1 MDARVF
7 RWVAT
12 PLVGVGSH
20 RRTGEHGEKAL
31 MTHWKHLVVA
41 LVAAFAL
48 AACSSSS
55 DNGGTTSTE
64 TETSTTAEQTPA
76 ERQMTL
82 IESAQSGLEM
92 ALSALDAD
100 DPTADRIEAVRD
112 AMTLLESALAGAVDL
127 SPNQTMEARDDLAD
141 ARDAAREA
149 QTTLDTGIA
158 TAGRVRMQMM
168 DISDAQGDLAD
179 ALEGDAIADL
189 AAANSAYDDL
199 EEAIEDGSDLT
210 DAQKAMAVSDLN
222 AADVAIARA
231 EMSKYDADAMAD
243 GATDAQMLA
252 AYQGKLKAARR
263 LAAADAASPDDR
275 ATANM
280 AIGEATAKIAQLED
294 DIQDAVDDRNNKQ
307 RLADNAASMKVA
319 EAINDHTVPG
329 DTPMVFEIDST
340 DLATDPDFTI
350 SRSSG
355 AAKLTLGQTTA
366 QKRDKPYTSS
376 SAPSA
381 GTGWMGT
388 SFSHS
393 GTSGKRP
400 FTEMA
405 AVYTDIEMAGPVV
418 WTQAALTGIADV
430 TLATVVENGAVTIT
444 AGDSVAAI
452 RFGSSGI
459 LPSKPTDDDTGTER
473 AFSGPTSH
481 SGTLFG
487 VSGLFVCSAAC
498 TVERNITADDVD
510 TVTVTTGSVTFTPSG
525 SVPAGGRMAKYA
537 DPDTDYTYFGYW
549 MKSTTLRDGT
559 MEHDIET
566 FHGGMTSVADLGVD
580 GTTPGTAGTATV
592 LGTAKYYGAAA
603 GVYVKKD
610 GTGDSLAVTDGN
622 FTADAMLTARF
633 GGPSIAVDDNYEVEG
648 VISDFMDGS
657 ADLGFA
663 DLMLGASHIANNGAI
678 SVGETNGGG
687 TSGDWSGRFFGNAG
701 ADTTTGTDPDA
712 DDFPLNVSGQ
722 FNGHFV
728 NGHVAGAFGAE
739 YDE

>member
-1 MDARVF
+1 
-7 RWVAT
+7 
-12 PLVGVGSH
+12 
-20 RRTGEHGEKAL
+20 
-31 MTHWKHLVVA
+31 MTLWRNLVVA

-55 DNGGTTSTE
+55 DNGTDTGMTEPPTTVE
-64 TETSTTAEQTPA
+64 PEPTPA

-82 IESAQSGLEM
+82 IESAQSGLET
-92 ALSALDAD
+92 ALSGLDAD
-100 DPTADRIEAVRD
+100 NPTAGQIAAVTTAMNLLRD
-112 AMTLLESALAGAVDL
+112 ALAGANDL
-127 SPNQTMEARDDLAD
+127 SPNQTEEARDDLA
-141 ARDAAREA
+141 AAMTAAREA
-149 QTTLDTGIA
+149 QTTLNTGIA
-158 TAGRVRMQMM
+158 TAGRIEMQLMALSGAV
-168 DISDAQGDLAD
+168 DDLAD
-179 ALEGDAIADL
+179 ALEGDEIADL
-189 AAANSAYDDL
+189 GAANTAYDAL
-199 EEAIEDGSDLT
+199 ETATAAGLDLT
-210 DAQKAMAVSDLN
+210 DAQKADAVTALN
-222 AADVAIARA
+222 AADVTIANA
-231 EMSKYDADAMAD
+231 EIAKYEADAMAD
-243 GATDAQMLA
+243 GATMEQMLA
-252 AYQGKLKAARR
+252 AYRGKLMAAQR
-263 LAAADAASPDDR
+263 LAAATAASAADL
-275 ATANM
+275 AKAHTITGA
-280 AIGEATAKIAQLED
+280 AETKIAQLED

-393 GTSGKRP
+393 GMSGKRR

-405 AVYTDIEMAGPVV
+405 AVYTDIEMAGPVA
-418 WTQAALTGIADV
+418 WTQAALDGIADV
-430 TLATVVENGAVTIT
+430 TLTTVVDNGAVTIT
-444 AGDSVAAI
+444 ANDSVAAI

-566 FHGGMTSVADLGVD
+566 FHGGMTSVAELGVNN
-580 GTTPGTAGTATV
+580 TTPGTAGTATV

-663 DLMLGASHIANNGAI
+663 DLMLDASHIANNGAI

-687 TSGDWSGRFFGNAG
+687 TSGDWSGQFFGNAG

-712 DDFPLNVSGQ
+712 VDFPLNVSGQ
-722 FNGHFV
+722 FNGHFA

-739 YDE
+739 KDD